1 MNNNRFSSIFWD
13 FGGVITS
20 SPFEAF
26 NRYEFEVGL
35 PKDFIRKINS
45 TNPDKNAWALLEQS
59 KISLDEFD
67 SLFAKES
74 NELGFEVRGSN
85 ILALLQGD
93 LRPEILKVLKKLKSL
108 GFKQACLTN
117 NFDSGEKNNSAL
129 DDKNEE
135 RIEIM
140 SLFDHIIESKI
151 IGVRKPDIEFYK
163 IALQITEADPL
174 KTIFLDDLGINL
186 KTAKK
191 IGISTIKVFSGV
203 QAINELENLI
213 DVDLS

>member
-191 IGISTIKVFSGV
+191 MGISTIKVFSGI

>member
-20 SPFEAF
+20 SPFDAF

-191 IGISTIKVFSGV
+191 MGISTIKVFSGI

>member
-45 TNPDKNAWALLEQS
+45 TNSDKNAWALLEQS

-191 IGISTIKVFSGV
+191 MGISTIKVFSGI

>member
-59 KISLDEFD
+59 KISLHEFD

-151 IGVRKPDIEFYK
+151 IGARKPDIEFYK
-163 IALQITEADPL
+163 IALQITGADPL

-191 IGISTIKVFSGV
+191 MGISTIKVFSGI

>member
-1 MNNNRFSSIFWD
+1 MMNNRFSSIFWD

-26 NRYEFEVGL
+26 NRYEFEAGL

-74 NELGFEVRGSN
+74 NELGFEVRGNN

-151 IGVRKPDIEFYK
+151 IGVRKPDNEFYK
-163 IALQITEADPL
+163 IALQITEADPS

-191 IGISTIKVFSGV
+191 MGISTIKVFSGI

-213 DVDLS
+213 DIDLS

>member
-186 KTAKK
+186 KTAK
-191 IGISTIKVFSGV
+191 IMGISTIKVFSGI